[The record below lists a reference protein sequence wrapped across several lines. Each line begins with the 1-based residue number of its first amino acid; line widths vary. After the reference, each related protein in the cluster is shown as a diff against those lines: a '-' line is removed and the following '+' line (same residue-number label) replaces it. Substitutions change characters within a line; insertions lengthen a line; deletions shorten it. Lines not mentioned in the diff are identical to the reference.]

1 MSRSACLGGLLLLL
15 AGGFLV
21 AQEAEKKATG
31 RLPNNYGRIGLT
43 EAQRAKIYGVQMKY
57 GEQIDALIK
66 QVEELRQKRDTEI
79 EAVLTPEQRENLKK
93 LTAETAKKT
102 AAKKGAA
109 KDAAAD
115 TKADDK

>member
-1 MSRSACLGGLLLLL
+1 LLLL

-31 RLPNNYGRIGLT
+31 RLPNNYAKLGLSDT
-43 EAQRAKIYGVQMKY
+43 QRQKIYATQARY
-57 GEQIDALIK
+57 GEQIDALVK
-66 QVEELRQKRDTEI
+66 QVEELRQKRDAEI